1 MTEAGPPL
9 AGGHQ
14 IAIQDAKAR
23 LSETGGYESSISRRA
38 WSSASTSSSLPSRPP
53 AAA

>member
-9 AGGHQ
+9 SGRHQ

-23 LSETGGYESSISRRA
+23 LSENGYEVVQSSGVELGVVVIFEK
-38 WSSASTSSSLPSRPP
+38 RPR
-53 AAA
+53 

>member
-9 AGGHQ
+9 SGRHQ

-23 LSETGGYESSISRRA
+23 LSEKGGYEIVLQSPGLELGVVVIFEK
-38 WSSASTSSSLPSRPP
+38 RPK
-53 AAA
+53 